1 MQIDGKTF
9 ESEPWLCDTC
19 TEELAVFRG
28 LLSKAESEKLRTE
41 LAPVTEEN
49 RKLAEEVESI
59 RYRNDAVSSLF
70 AEVLS

>member
-41 LAPVTEEN
+41 LAPVKEEN
-49 RKLAEEVESI
+49 RKLAEQV
-59 RYRNDAVSSLF
+59 ASLEACDKKT
-70 AEVLS
+70 AELFEKVLS